1 MLYLPHDHNMGLE
14 SNVWQE
20 IIVSI
25 TPGFAGVGSLV
36 AGVASDKFGR
46 KKMIVLSTIIF
57 SFGAIICAAAFD
69 RWILVGGRIL
79 LGLAIGFASMI
90 VPMYIGESSPAN
102 IRGQLVTGFQLMIT
116 IGLVAANIIGGGFS
130 YVKPETVGWR

>member
-1 MLYLPHDHNMGLE
+1 MLYLPHDHKMGLE

-57 SFGAIICAAAFD
+57 SIGAIICAAAFD
-69 RWILVGGRIL
+69 RWILVVGRIL